1 MENLLQLNN
10 KIMHAANI
18 FFAIKKKRIYEE
30 NKNMDLPWIDFL
42 NTCEFKTR
50 KTQIDL
56 GLNIYIDQVGYY
68 QASGKQVLQ
77 TQLS

>member
-1 MENLLQLNN
+1 
-10 KIMHAANI
+10 
-18 FFAIKKKRIYEE
+18 
-30 NKNMDLPWIDFL
+30 MDLPWIDFL
-42 NTCEFKTR
+42 NTREFKKR